1 MHASWAVSAQGQGD
15 RHSDDVGLSS
25 VSSEKQIQ
33 HFRGS
38 LLVETLLGFGRGEA
52 CLCLFPGFGEDSEEE
67 GWLRKTVCESSEVA
81 DCGMLDLRLCCEDVA
96 STARGDE
103 ARCREDCCR

>member
-15 RHSDDVGLSS
+15 RQSEDVGVSS

-38 LLVETLLGFGRGEA
+38 LLVGTLTGFGRGEA
-52 CLCLFPGFGEDSEEE
+52 CLCLFVGLGEDSDEE
-67 GWLRKTVCESSEVA
+67 GWFRKMVCESSEVA
-81 DCGMLDLRLCCEDVA
+81 DCGMLDLRLCCGDVA
-96 STARGDE
+96 SNARGDE
-103 ARCREDCCR
+103 DRC